1 LSSPEHSSLTKAIP
15 LPTPKGPQDLDTE
28 NLRQKTVRGIGI
40 TAVAQGV
47 SFVLRTGSMIV
58 LARLL
63 FPKDF
68 GLVGMVTALT
78 GFLNLFRDFGLSL
91 ATVQRPSL
99 SDEQV
104 SAVFWVNCTVGILLA
119 ALCTAVAPFLVV
131 FYREPRLLW
140 VTIVLGTGFVFTG
153 AAAQHRAMLQR
164 RMRFGLLAVVDMI
177 ALVIGIASAIG
188 MAVTG
193 LGYWA
198 LVAMA
203 VATPAVGLAAVWVAT
218 PWLPGRPRFQ
228 VGIRSMLMYGG
239 TVTLNNIVMYFA
251 YNVDKVLLGRF
262 CGAELLGIYGRAY
275 QLINLPT
282 DNLNSTAFL
291 VAFPSLSRIQNDPAR
306 VRSYFLKGY
315 SLFLAVVI
323 PISASC
329 ALFAE
334 DIIRVFLG
342 AKWHDA
348 SSIFRLL
355 VPTIVVFA
363 LINPIGWLML
373 ATGYAGRSLK
383 IALMLAPI
391 VIAGYV
397 LGLPYGPQGVA
408 AGFSAAMV
416 LVAVPVII
424 WSKHG
429 TLITGNDILRA
440 IAPSMVCSVVAA
452 AVALAASGI
461 TNRVDIPFLRLV
473 AESAVVF
480 VVYLIMLLFVLN
492 QKSMYLELL
501 RDTKLWPR
509 GGWKRKV
516 KAK

>member
-1 LSSPEHSSLTKAIP
+1 
-15 LPTPKGPQDLDTE
+15 
-28 NLRQKTVRGIGI
+28 
-40 TAVAQGV
+40 
-47 SFVLRTGSMIV
+47 VLRTVSMIA

-68 GLVGMVTALT
+68 GLVGMVTAVT

-91 ATVQRPSL
+91 ATVQRASL

-104 SAVFWVNCTVGILLA
+104 SAVFWVNCIVGVVLGA
-119 ALCTAVAPFLVV
+119 FCVAIAPLLVV
-131 FYREPRLLW
+131 FYGEPRLLW
-140 VTIVLGTGFVFTG
+140 VTVILGTGFVFTG

-164 RMRFGLLAVVDMI
+164 RMRFGLLAIVDMI
-177 ALVIGIASAIG
+177 ALVIGITAAIG
-188 MAVTG
+188 MALTG

-203 VATPAVGLAAVWVAT
+203 VVTPAVGLAAVWVAT

-239 TVTLNNIVMYFA
+239 TVTLNNIVVYFA
-251 YNVDKVLLGRF
+251 YNVDKILLGRF

-348 SSIFRLL
+348 SGIFRLL

-363 LINPIGWLML
+363 LINPLGWLML

-383 IALMLAPI
+383 IALMLAPV
-391 VIAGYV
+391 VILGYA

-408 AGFSAAMV
+408 AGFSVAMV
-416 LVAVPVII
+416 LLAVPVIM

-429 TLITGNDILRA
+429 TLITGKDILRA
-440 IAPSMVCSVVAA
+440 TAPSMVCSVVAA
-452 AVALAASGI
+452 AVALAVSGV
-461 TNRVDIPFLRLV
+461 TSRVEMPFLRLV

-480 VVYLIMLLFVLN
+480 AVYLLMLLFVMK
-492 QKSMYLELL
+492 QKSMYVELL

-509 GGWKRKV
+509 AWKRKE
-516 KAK
+516 KAA